1 MAKRVGVIG
10 CGIMGGAMAGRLMS
24 EGFPVVVYNRD
35 PAKVKPLVEAGA
47 TAASSVAELAA
58 QADPV
63 ITMLRDDAAVR
74 WAVLGGGGALGAAR
88 PGTVFINMSTVT
100 PALVRELGAAI
111 ERRGC
116 RFLDAPVTG
125 SKAAAAS
132 GKLGLLVSGPAEVLE
147 SVREVLSALGSI
159 TPFGPLGHSAT
170 FKLANNQLAAV
181 LIRAIGEGIALCEA
195 AGLDRAT
202 VVEGLTATAPRVC
215 VFNKEKLL
223 NRDWSTDFALN
234 MMLKDLDQAS
244 QAAAELGVKMPLL
257 ETAREIYRKADRSG
271 AGEIHFAAVV
281 ETK

>member
-1 MAKRVGVIG
+1 MAKRVGMIG
-10 CGIMGGAMAGRLMS
+10 CGIMGGGMARRLMS
-24 EGFPVVVYNRD
+24 EGFPVAVYNRD
-35 PAKVKPLVEAGA
+35 VAKVKPLVEAGA
-47 TAASSVAELAA
+47 TAAASVADLAA
-58 QADPV
+58 HTDPV

-74 WAVLGGGGALGAAR
+74 WAVLGAGGALGAAR

-100 PALVRELGAAI
+100 PALVRELGTAI

-125 SKAAAAS
+125 SKAAAAA
-132 GKLGLLVSGPAEVLE
+132 GTLGLLVSGPAEVLE

-181 LIRAIGEGIALCEA
+181 LIRAIGEGMALCEA
-195 AGLDRAT
+195 GGLDRAM
-202 VVEGLTATAPRVC
+202 VVEGLSATAARVC
-215 VFNKEKLL
+215 GFNKEKLL

-244 QAAAELGVKMPLL
+244 QAAAELGVEMPLL
-257 ETAREIYRKADRSG
+257 ETAREIYRKADASG
-271 AGEIHFAAVV
+271 AGQIHFAAVV
-281 ETK
+281 DTK